1 MRLINVKV
9 VLEREELM
17 KKNKQVDR
25 RKEVLEFRDDET
37 TDYAILSH
45 RWIEQEVNY
54 EEMVD
59 LEKVV
64 KEKQKEIRRRGSYQK
79 ILGTCEQ
86 AKKDGYEWLWVDTCC
101 IDKRSSAELSEAINA
116 MYRWYENS
124 RVCYVYLHDV
134 TDPSFPT
141 AGDSEKYPSSKGW
154 PAWFLRGWTLQEMI
168 APKDVQF
175 FNKGWQPIGNKKTL
189 TDTLA
194 RITGVAEH
202 VLTGGLSFNCLC
214 CSNHVMGCRSGDNPN
229 RGPSVFLVGSFG
241 CEHANVVWRR
251 EESIPPSSTGDHPH
265 VQRSE
270 HLCMGSIRKNLA
282 HWQLSSPMTQAF
294 SVAVNIWS

>member
-59 LEKVV
+59 LERVV
-64 KEKQKEIRRRGSYQK
+64 KEKQKEIRGRGGYQK

-141 AGDSEKYPSSKGW
+141 AGDSEKCPSSEGW
-154 PAWFLRGWTLQEMI
+154 PEWFLRGWTLQEMI

-202 VLTGGLSFNCLC
+202 ILTGGLSFNRPCVAQIMSWAADRETTRIEDQAYSLLGLLGVNMPMLYGEGKKAFHRLQLEIIRM
-214 CSNHVMGCRSGDNPN
+214 SNDQSIFAWVPFGRIWPT
-229 RGPSVFLVGSFG
+229 GSYP
-241 CEHANVVWRR
+241 RR
-251 EESIPPSSTGDHPH
+251 
-265 VQRSE
+265 
-270 HLCMGSIRKNLA
+270 
-282 HWQLSSPMTQAF
+282 
-294 SVAVNIWS
+294 